1 MNIQELRNNLRKK
14 QDGLKVLEKQAN
26 EQKVLAKA
34 AKANA
39 ADAKAQFKHLRKEAK
54 RAKRLLAE
62 LQCQVQD
69 QLRAVGKA
77 EKRLAKALRESP
89 GTMKREPVKP
99 AAAAP
104 AHQPVRK
111 VAAHVPAVAG
121 TPNGTGEPLPKP
133 QKSGLRSSAPGAAGL

>member
-1 MNIQELRNNLRKK
+1 MKIQELRNNLREK
-14 QDGLKVLEKQAN
+14 QEGLKALEKQAN

-34 AKANA
+34 AKANV

-54 RAKRLLAE
+54 RAKRLLVE
-62 LQCQVQD
+62 LRCQVQD
-69 QLRAVGKA
+69 QLRAVAKA
-77 EKRLAKALRESP
+77 EKRLAKALRKSP
-89 GTMKREPVKP
+89 GKREPVKP

-121 TPNGTGEPLPKP
+121 TPNGTGEPLSKP
-133 QKSGLRSSAPGAAGL
+133 QKSGLRSLAPGAAGL